1 MTDFELGREI
11 RTFCAR
17 LTASI
22 RDKTAKAAVAAEY
35 EDHIRDA
42 MQRYLLDGMTE
53 QAAFLQVC
61 EDFGDVDEIAKML
74 DEVHNCA
81 VLDADIRREYAV
93 RKTAVFVVSTLVILL
108 LYLAWDIFVIQML
121 LLIGG
126 IWALLRVVVYLRALC
141 KRRRAVR
148 MLRRYA
154 REFGYAIRVQKGVYT
169 SLWQQTPT
177 PTVVLE
183 NEEAYYKIRFLATLK
198 KNRVLHFLG
207 RNIYTVSHTY
217 GNALLAITPLAP
229 GWSLFHPRNM
239 TRLNRSGIVMQ
250 VIDLPE
256 DAIALPTLECRSD
269 PREKTVQEV
278 LIFNPAP
285 MRVFYK
291 EGNTEIEIAGGEC
304 RDGVWLHDL
313 SSLRGML
320 ERGT

>member
-1 MTDFELGREI
+1 MTDFTLDREI
-11 RTFCAR
+11 RAVCVH
-17 LTASI
+17 LTSGI
-22 RDKTAKAAVAAEY
+22 RDKSEKAAAAKEY

-61 EDFGDVDEIAKML
+61 EDLGDIDGIAEML
-74 DEVHNCA
+74 GEVHNSA
-81 VLDADIRREYAV
+81 ALDADVRREYAV
-93 RKTAVFVVSTLVILL
+93 RRTVLLVVCALVILL
-108 LYLAWDIFVIQML
+108 LYQAWDIFVIQML
-121 LLIGG
+121 LLIAG
-126 IWALLRVVVYLRALC
+126 IWAIFRTMAYLRALY

-154 REFGYAIRVQKGVYT
+154 KEFGYTVRVQKGVYT
-169 SLWQQTPT
+169 SLWRQTQT
-177 PTVVLE
+177 PTVVME
-183 NEEAYYKIRFLATLK
+183 NEGKYYKIRFLATLK

-207 RNIYTVSHTY
+207 RNVYTVSHTY

-229 GWSLFHPRNM
+229 GWSLFHPKNM
-239 TRLNRSGIVMQ
+239 VRLNRSGIIMQ

-269 PREKTVQEV
+269 PWEKTVHEV

-285 MRVFYK
+285 MRVFYR
-291 EGNTEIEIAGGEC
+291 EGNTETEMVGGEC

-313 SSLRGML
+313 SSFRGIL